1 MQSPLRHHLKI
12 KVVIL
17 RGYDLSVLAGCRFV
31 TSTTA
36 PIATGRSESCRVL
49 HPRPLPLP
57 LSFHRMMRYSDDIM
71 NGQNRN
77 EIHPGT
83 PVEIILKADQRTGK
97 RTSGIVKDILT
108 SAAFH
113 SRGIKVRL
121 ESGLIGRVQEIL
133 PNTTASSHPRN
144 IRSSNN

>member
-1 MQSPLRHHLKI
+1 
-12 KVVIL
+12 
-17 RGYDLSVLAGCRFV
+17 
-31 TSTTA
+31 
-36 PIATGRSESCRVL
+36 
-49 HPRPLPLP
+49 
-57 LSFHRMMRYSDDIM
+57 MRYSNGIM
-71 NGQNRN
+71 NGQYRK

-144 IRSSNN
+144 I